1 MTLLFDENFSPKLV
15 SALRALD
22 RDVIH
27 LLQHRPR
34 GTSDIDVFRLVQE
47 LGVCLVTKDAKIRR
61 RKHEQEAYRQAGI
74 GVLIFTGTAQRTLM
88 EELAFLAEMIEV
100 MEQLT
105 EMERPPFVF
114 EVTDRKKINRLE

>member
-22 RDVIH
+22 RDVLH

-88 EELAFLAEMIEV
+88 EELAFLADMIEV

>member
-15 SALRALD
+15 GALRALD

-34 GTSDIDVFRLVQE
+34 GTPDIEVFQLVQE
-47 LGVCLVTKDAKIRR
+47 LRVCLVTKDAKIRR
-61 RKHEQEAYRQAGI
+61 RKLEQEAYRQAGI
-74 GVLIFTGTAQRTLM
+74 GVLIFTGTAQRTLR
-88 EELAFLAEMIEV
+88 EEAAFLADMIEAL
-100 MEQLT
+100 EQLAAR
-105 EMERPPFVF
+105 EQPPFVF

>member
-34 GTSDIDVFRLVQE
+34 GTPDVDVFGLVQE
-47 LGVCLVTKDAKIRR
+47 VGACLVTKDAKIRR

-88 EELAFLAEMIEV
+88 EEAAFLAEMIEV
-100 MEQLT
+100 MEQLVAT
-105 EMERPPFVF
+105 ERPPFVF